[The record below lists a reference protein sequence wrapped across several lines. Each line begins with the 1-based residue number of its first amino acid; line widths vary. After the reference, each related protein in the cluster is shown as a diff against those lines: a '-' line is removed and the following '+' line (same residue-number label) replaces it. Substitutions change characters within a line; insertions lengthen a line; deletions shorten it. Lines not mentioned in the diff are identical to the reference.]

1 MNVSPIACIPLLA
14 SLLFVA
20 ADVFAHSNA
29 GAFGV
34 DDEHGSAASGN
45 RHSDEP
51 AVSGRRYPATIIVD
65 SRRVHDLV
73 IKVNARIV
81 NSRDLY
87 VGKSVEKSEVLAEIE
102 SAELETVQN
111 TYLGIVRNM
120 DAVQSFSVTSPQ
132 KLIEGRMNLEWR
144 GMSASDIELIE
155 LQGKPLKQVP
165 IRAPVA
171 GYLYSLNIINNQIL
185 NAGVQTGLFAATGI
199 TIASIADPA
208 AVTIEASIPA
218 AEAARLIRRQAATV
232 FLPSQETGWMS
243 VPGEVEMISP
253 LINPANQR
261 QLVRL
266 RLSGLSRSAPL
277 RVVNGMKILVSFE
290 ARDHAH

>member
-1 MNVSPIACIPLLA
+1 MVPIASILL
-14 SLLFVA
+14 LVNFLVFA

-34 DDEHGSAASGN
+34 DGEHGSTASGGERN
-45 RHSDEP
+45 DEP
-51 AVSGRRYPATIIVD
+51 TVSERHYPATVIVD
-65 SRRVHDLV
+65 SRRVTDLV

-81 NSRDLY
+81 NPRDLY
-87 VGKSVEKSEVLAEIE
+87 VGKSVVKGEVLADIE

-144 GMSASDIELIE
+144 GMTAVDIEQIE
-155 LQGKPLKQVP
+155 LQGAPLKRVP
-165 IRAPVA
+165 VRSPVS
-171 GYLYSLNIINNQIL
+171 GYLYNLNVINNQIL
-185 NAGVQTGLFAATGI
+185 NAGVQTGLFTATGT

-218 AEAARLIRRQAATV
+218 TEAARLTRHQAATL
-232 FLPSQETGWMS
+232 FFPSQETGWTR
-243 VPGEVEMISP
+243 VPGEIELVSP
-253 LINPANQR
+253 LVNPANQR

-266 RLSGLSRSAPL
+266 RLRSLNRSTPF
-277 RVVNGMKILVSFE
+277 RVINGMKTLVSFE
-290 ARDHAH
+290 ASGHAH